1 MYATARPHALRPLCS
16 LDCQSLEEIERS
28 AYSVGQA
35 QREPAKVSCQGLRI
49 TVLQSH

>member
-1 MYATARPHALRPLCS
+1 MYATARPHALRPTCS
-16 LDCQSLEEIERS
+16 LDSRSSVEIERS